1 MRVAEDVRPAMRLL
15 LVRPLK
21 ARAKDAVN
29 FPLKLLLTFLLVYL
43 GYECMVHALD
53 LLNRPSDRAVYE
65 GTACLVLLL
74 LFLPVVLWRVW
85 RRSL

>member
-1 MRVAEDVRPAMRLL
+1 MNVVAAALSIMRRL

-21 ARAKDAVN
+21 ARAIDAVN
-29 FPLKLLLTFLLVYL
+29 FPVKLLLTFLLIFL
-43 GYECMVHALD
+43 GYECMVYALD

-74 LFLPVVLWRVW
+74 LFLPIVLWRVW